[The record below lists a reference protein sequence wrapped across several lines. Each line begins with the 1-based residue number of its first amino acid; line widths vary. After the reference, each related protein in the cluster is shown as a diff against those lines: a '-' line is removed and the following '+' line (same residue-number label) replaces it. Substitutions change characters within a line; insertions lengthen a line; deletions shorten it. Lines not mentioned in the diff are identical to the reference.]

1 MMNDEFFYE
10 DNRFTQIK
18 RRIYMILLP
27 LFILGFSFIL
37 YLLSSESALDTINVI
52 TFSILCIGLSIAYFF
67 LLLKKIK
74 FRYIELATCTIG
86 ISVFLLRMYRAILF
100 TLGTDDYLYNL
111 GTVTYWASLVFLILF
126 FTFRGNKALIIS
138 LIIYSLILAPGLYH
152 FFVSPY
158 RTENTLDTLIQF
170 YISSIG
176 TIVMLYY
183 LQKII
188 EIYLQAESA
197 HQSANTDYLT
207 KLPNRRKMDLL
218 LNEQIAASRANSFPL
233 TISLFDV
240 DYFKKVNDTYG
251 HDVGDSVLVELSDLL
266 TAYIGQKFYVGRW
279 GGEEFLLVCPG
290 KNLKE
295 IHEYGEN
302 IRKVIEEH
310 PFRFVGK
317 LTCSFGV
324 AELLSGDLAKELL
337 KRADEA
343 LYQAKESGKN
353 RIIANTN

>member
-1 MMNDEFFYE
+1 
-10 DNRFTQIK
+10 
-18 RRIYMILLP
+18 
-27 LFILGFSFIL
+27 
-37 YLLSSESALDTINVI
+37 
-52 TFSILCIGLSIAYFF
+52 
-67 LLLKKIK
+67 
-74 FRYIELATCTIG
+74 
-86 ISVFLLRMYRAILF
+86 MYRAILF

-152 FFVSPY
+152 FLFSPY
-158 RTENTLDTLIQF
+158 RTEDTLDTLIQF

-183 LQKII
+183 FQKII

-207 KLPNRRKMDLL
+207 KLPNRRNMDLL
-218 LNEQIAASRANSFPL
+218 LNEQIAASRANSLPL

-353 RIIANTN
+353 RIIAKATKTPAEPEF